1 MPRSNSDGT
10 KPQSKGSSR
19 SQAVREA
26 LTQNPKASSKEI
38 IAQLAGRGVKVS
50 PTLVYYVKSKRS
62 QARRKEKRARVA
74 ATSRRTGTPNPVEM
88 VIRVKE
94 LAREL
99 GGVQNL
105 KVLVDLL
112 AE

>member
-1 MPRSNSDGT
+1 MPKSSSTDA
-10 KPQSKGSSR
+10 KSQPKDSSR

-26 LTQNPKASSKEI
+26 LRQSPKAGSKEI
-38 IAQLAGRGVKVS
+38 IAQLAGRGIKVS
-50 PTLVYYVKSKRS
+50 PTLVYYVKSKQN

-74 ATSRRTGTPNPVEM
+74 ATTRGTGTPNPVEM
-88 VIRVKE
+88 VVRVKE

-105 KVLVDLL
+105 KMLVDLL

>member
-1 MPRSNSDGT
+1 MPKSNSTG
-10 KPQSKGSSR
+10 SKSDPKRSSR
-19 SQAVREA
+19 SQAVRQA
-26 LTQNPKASSKEI
+26 LEQNPEASSKEI
-38 IAQLAGRGVKVS
+38 IARLASRGIKVA
-50 PTLVYYVKSKRS
+50 PTLVYYVKSKQS

-74 ATSRRTGTPNPVEM
+74 ATSRGTGTPNPVEM

-105 KVLVDLL
+105 KLLVDLL